1 MASEQ
6 YARPMPALL
15 FIDLSTAGI
24 EEISNYNY
32 IKFIQYGV
40 ERNNTVYFLCLSIYG
55 FKIENQLHFKVVK
68 IFDILD
74 LQSD

>member
-1 MASEQ
+1 
-6 YARPMPALL
+6 MPALL

-24 EEISNYNY
+24 EVISNYNY
-32 IKFIQYGV
+32 IKFIEYWV
-40 ERNNTVYFLCLSIYG
+40 ERNTTVYILCLSIYG